1 MGASPKCLL
10 FGIAV
15 FLLVLSL
22 GKSVEATSSCSE
34 YTRNN
39 WGRNTQKPPNC
50 IGGCNEFPSCA
61 KQCVISGYSNGNCT
75 SMGHDPPCAC
85 CCL

>member
-1 MGASPKCLL
+1 MS
-10 FGIAV
+10 
-15 FLLVLSL
+15 
-22 GKSVEATSSCSE
+22 EATSSCSE

-39 WGRNTQKPPNC
+39 WGRYLAKKKKNNWGRNTETPLNC
-50 IGGCNEFPSCA
+50 IGACNEFPSCA

-85 CCL
+85 CCSL